1 MNCPTLWGQSSNV
14 PAFCLW
20 SFELIS
26 SEKLLCMNGDTS
38 LMNHQS
44 MAIMKEK
51 EGRKLSEITGFV
63 EIMTVQNMDNRY

>member
-1 MNCPTLWGQSSNV
+1 
-14 PAFCLW
+14 
-20 SFELIS
+20 
-26 SEKLLCMNGDTS
+26 MNGDTS

>member
-1 MNCPTLWGQSSNV
+1 
-14 PAFCLW
+14 
-20 SFELIS
+20 
-26 SEKLLCMNGDTS
+26 MNGDTS

-63 EIMTVQNMDNRY
+63 EIMTVQNMDNRYKGKVKISPLVPVSERSRL